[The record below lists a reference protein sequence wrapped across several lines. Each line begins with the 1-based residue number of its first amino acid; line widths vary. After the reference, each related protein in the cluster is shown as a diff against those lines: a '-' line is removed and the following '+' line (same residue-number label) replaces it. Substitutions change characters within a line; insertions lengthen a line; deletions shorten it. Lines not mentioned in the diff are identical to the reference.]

1 MNCTCRIIG
10 EGPARTEIEY
20 AIRELGL
27 QDVVRL
33 VGAASTKDVAS
44 AMDWADVLLAP
55 SVKEEFGVAI
65 LEAQSAGV
73 PVVASRVGGI
83 PEASREG
90 VTSLLVEP
98 RKPEELAAAVQQLVH
113 DPEVY
118 RSFSQEGPR
127 FAEEFAVSR
136 IGAQLIGLYEATI
149 RNWQSAVNGGSRKAT
164 PLRPEVPAA
173 QPLTASETQPVLV
186 RRERSS

>member
-1 MNCTCRIIG
+1 MNCTYRILG
-10 EGPARTEIEY
+10 EGPARSEIEY
-20 AIRELGL
+20 GIRDHGL
-27 QDVVRL
+27 QNVVRL
-33 VGAASTKDVAS
+33 EGAASLDDVRQ
-44 AMDWADVLLAP
+44 AMAWADIFIAP
-55 SVKEEFGVAI
+55 SVMESFGVAI
-65 LEAQSAGV
+65 LEAQAFGL

-83 PEASREG
+83 PEAGREG

-118 RSFSQEGPR
+118 RSFSQRGPT
-127 FAEEFAVSR
+127 FAEEFAGPK

-149 RNWQSAVNGGSRKAT
+149 RNWRSAVNGGNRKAT